1 MFTGDSLWKLE
12 LHQANIPL
20 VPTMLASTMNES
32 DESVYSFFS
41 IESDE
46 KKGKIRINLIEINSD
61 GQKSVNEIL
70 ELPGGNMD

>member
-1 MFTGDSLWKLE
+1 
-12 LHQANIPL
+12 
-20 VPTMLASTMNES
+20 MLSSIINES

-61 GQKSVNEIL
+61 G
-70 ELPGGNMD
+70 